1 MNGSI
6 VPFLVGVVEDR
17 LRLAVGARLDSGE
30 GGEYCEITPLDIE
43 KDNGFTVR
51 FRVTRQNAEAIFV
64 PYTYAADLIEAMG
77 RATPQGRL
85 AFTALARGLRER
97 GLKLF
102 MNVNGKEVD
111 PADAG
116 TWPEGW
122 QRLEM
127 SLARRMPMFAEEG
140 EKPQHETLAAE
151 LVVPVLA
158 LAVALLGVEDATD
171 EPESPVTVGQAEG
184 RPYQTLVTR
193 YERKG
198 VNREACIQLKG
209 CWCHACGFDFE
220 RFYGPLGAGYI
231 EVHHIVMA
239 SRMGAGYMVDPAK
252 DLVPLCAN
260 CHAMVHR
267 QNPPLPVEELARL
280 AGKRQATE
288 PANGDESTS

>member
-6 VPFLVGVVEDR
+6 APFLVGAVEDR
-17 LRLAVGARLDSGE
+17 LRLAVKAHLDDGE
-30 GGEYCEITPLDIE
+30 DGEYCDVTPLDIE

-51 FRVTRQNAEAIFV
+51 FRVTRQNAEATFV

-77 RATPQGRL
+77 GAAQQGRL
-85 AFTALARGLRER
+85 AFTALARGLHDR
-97 GLKLF
+97 GLKLP
-102 MNVNGKEVD
+102 MSVNGKEVD
-111 PADAG
+111 PADAS

-122 QRLEM
+122 HRLEM

-140 EKPQHETLAAE
+140 EEPQIETLAAE

-158 LAVALLGVEDATD
+158 LTVALIGVEDAAD
-171 EPESPVTVGQAEG
+171 EPESPVTTGQPEG

-209 CWCHACGFDFE
+209 CRCHACGFDFE

-239 SRMGAGYMVDPAK
+239 SRMGAGYMVDPAR

-267 QNPPLPVEELARL
+267 QDPPMPVEELARL
-280 AGKRQATE
+280 LAARRVPEPVNGSEGK
-288 PANGDESTS
+288 D